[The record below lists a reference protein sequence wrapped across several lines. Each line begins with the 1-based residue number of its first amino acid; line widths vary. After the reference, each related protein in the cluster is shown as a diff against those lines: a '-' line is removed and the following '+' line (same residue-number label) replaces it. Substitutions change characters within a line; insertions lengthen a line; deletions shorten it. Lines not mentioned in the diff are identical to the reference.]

1 MPQQLQFWNYTY
13 GNYYKCEKGFVHK
26 DVHPIVVYSSKKK
39 KKKAMGKIF
48 QANISGRKIIV

>member
-1 MPQQLQFWNYTY
+1 M

-26 DVHPIVVYSSKKK
+26 DVHRIVVYSS